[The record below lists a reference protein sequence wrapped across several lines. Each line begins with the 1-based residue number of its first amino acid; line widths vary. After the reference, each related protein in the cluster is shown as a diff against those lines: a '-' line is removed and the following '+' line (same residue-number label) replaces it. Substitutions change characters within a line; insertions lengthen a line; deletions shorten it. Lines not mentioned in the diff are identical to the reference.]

1 MKKNIEIKKA
11 SIHNL
16 KGIDVEIPRDKLVII
31 TGISGSG
38 KSSLAFD
45 TIYAE
50 GQRRYVESLSAYARQ
65 FLGVMDKPEVQS
77 ITNLSPTISIEQ
89 RKLSKNPRSTVGTVT
104 ETYDYLRVLFARTG
118 TAYCYNCGKEI
129 TSQTVDEIV
138 DKILSYPE
146 NSSLYILA
154 PIARGKKGTFS
165 TELRRIGEKG
175 YVRVIIDGEIF
186 DIEGIPN
193 LDKNKPHNIE
203 IVVDRIKPKKEIRS
217 RIADSVETALE
228 ETEGILILRD
238 IDKDSNRIFSTK
250 FACADCGI
258 SYPEISPR
266 LFSFN
271 SPYGACSKCQGIG
284 TEMEIDP
291 ENIVFN
297 KSLSILEGAIAPV
310 GEPRGRFL
318 QELKTIALK
327 YNLDLNISWKNISEK
342 NKNILLFGADY
353 WEGVIP
359 YLNRRHL
366 NTESDWIRSEIEK
379 YMVVTP
385 CGECKGARLR
395 KEALSI
401 KINNKNIHDIAK
413 MNISQ
418 ARKFTESIKFNDER
432 QKIAS
437 ELIREIL
444 HRLRFLEDV
453 GVEYLTL
460 ERSTKTLAGGEAQ
473 RVHLATQI
481 GSGLVGIIYILDEPT
496 IGLHERDILRLIK
509 TLKSLRDI
517 GNTVILVEHD
527 FKSILSADWVIDLGP
542 GAGTKG
548 GNVVFTGTPLDLK
561 KNGKTI
567 TGKYLSGKEKIPI
580 PPMRNKKK
588 DEKIIKILGAVGNNL
603 KNLNVEIPL
612 NCFVCITGVS
622 GSGKST
628 LLIDILYRALARTF
642 HGSRYLPLEHKKIEG
657 IGNIDKVINIDQ
669 SPIGRT
675 PRSNPATY
683 TGAFDPIRDF
693 FAELPASRVRGYNK
707 GRFSFNVEGGRCEEC
722 SGQGQKKIEMHFL
735 ADVYVTCK
743 TCKGKRFK
751 KETLEVEYK
760 EKNIADVLEL
770 TVSEALAFF
779 GDIPKAKQ
787 KLKLLQDVGLG
798 YIKLGQPATTLSG
811 GEAQRIKLAKELSK
825 VATGET
831 LYLLDEPTTGLHA
844 HDIRLLL
851 KILKRLVDME
861 NTVVVIEHNLDVIKC
876 ADWIIDLGPEGG
888 EEGGKLVAEGTP
900 EEIAKIKKSYTGK
913 FLKEILKKRS

>member
-1 MKKNIEIKKA
+1 MKKNIKIKKA
-11 SIHNL
+11 SVHNL

-65 FLGVMDKPEVQS
+65 FLGIMDKPEVQS

-89 RKLSKNPRSTVGTVT
+89 RKLSRNPRSTVGTVT
-104 ETYDYLRVLFARTG
+104 EIYDYLRVLFARTG

-129 TSQTVDEIV
+129 SSQTVDEIV
-138 DKILSYPE
+138 AQILSYPKG
-146 NSSLYILA
+146 SHLYILA
-154 PIARGKKGTFS
+154 PIARGRKGTFS
-165 TELRRIGEKG
+165 TELKRIEEKG
-175 YVRVIIDGEIF
+175 YVRLIIDGEVF
-186 DIEGIPN
+186 DIENIPR

-203 IVVDRIKPKKEIRS
+203 IVVDRIMPKKEIRS
-217 RIADSVETALE
+217 RIADSVETALS
-228 ETEGILILRD
+228 ETEGILILKD
-238 IDKDSNRIFSTK
+238 IDKDSSRIFSTQ
-250 FACADCGI
+250 FACPDCGI

-271 SPYGACSKCQGIG
+271 SPYGACPKCQGIG

-291 ENIVFN
+291 ENIIHN
-297 KSLSILEGAIAPV
+297 KSLSILEGAIAPA
-310 GEPRGRFL
+310 GEPRGRL
-318 QELKTIALK
+318 LRELDSVSLK
-327 YNLDLNISWKNISEK
+327 YDFDLNTPWEDLEEQDK
-342 NKNILLFGADY
+342 NKILFGTHD
-353 WEGVIP
+353 WEGIIP
-359 YLNRRHL
+359 YLDRRHL

-385 CGECKGARLR
+385 CGECRGARLR

-401 KINNKNIHDIAK
+401 KIQGRNIHDIAE
-413 MNISQ
+413 MNISE
-418 ARKFTESIKFNDER
+418 ARKFVEKIKFNDER
-432 QKIAS
+432 QKIAT

-453 GVEYLTL
+453 GVDYLTL
-460 ERSTKTLAGGEAQ
+460 ERSTQTLAGGEAQ

-517 GNTVILVEHD
+517 GNSVILVEHD

-542 GAGTKG
+542 GAGTRG
-548 GNVVFTGTPLDLK
+548 GKVVFEGTPGELK

-567 TGKYLSGKEKIPI
+567 TGKYLSGKAKIEI
-580 PPMRNKKK
+580 PPKRNKTDKN
-588 DEKIIKILGAVGNNL
+588 KIIKIMGARGNNL
-603 KNLNVEIPL
+603 KNINIEIPL
-612 NCFVCITGVS
+612 NCFVCLTGVS

-628 LLIDILYRALARTF
+628 LLIDILFRALARTF
-642 HGSRYLPLEHKKIEG
+642 HGSRYLPLPHERIEG
-657 IGNIDKVINIDQ
+657 IENIDKVINIDQ

-683 TGAFDPIRDF
+683 TGAFDPIRDL

-722 SGQGQKKIEMHFL
+722 RGQGQKKIEMHFL
-735 ADVYVTCK
+735 SDVYVTCK
-743 TCKGKRFK
+743 ACKGKRYK

-760 EKNIADVLEL
+760 DKNIADVLDL
-770 TVSEALAFF
+770 TVSEALSFF
-779 GDIPKAKQ
+779 KDIPKARQ
-787 KLKLLQDVGLG
+787 KLQLLQDVGLG
-798 YIKLGQPATTLSG
+798 YIRLGQPATTLSG

-825 VATGET
+825 VATGDT

-844 HDIRLLL
+844 YDIRLLL
-851 KILKRLVDME
+851 KILKRLVDMG

-888 EEGGKLVAEGTP
+888 EEGGELIGEGTP
-900 EEIAKIKKSYTGK
+900 EEIAKIKGSYTGK
-913 FLKEILKKRS
+913 FLKEILVET

>member
-11 SIHNL
+11 SVHNL

-138 DKILSYPE
+138 DQILSYPE
-146 NSSLYILA
+146 NSRLYILA

-165 TELRRIGEKG
+165 SELRRIGEKG

-228 ETEGILILRD
+228 ETEGILIVRD
-238 IDKDSNRIFSTK
+238 TDKDSNRIFSTK
-250 FACADCGI
+250 FACAQCGI

-271 SPYGACSKCQGIG
+271 SPYGACPKCQGIG

-291 ENIVFN
+291 ENIIFN
-297 KSLSILEGAIAPV
+297 KSLSIFEGAIAPV
-310 GEPRGRFL
+310 GEPRGKLL
-318 QELKTIALK
+318 QELNSIALK
-327 YNLDLNISWKNISEK
+327 YNLDLNMPWKNINEK

-366 NTESDWIRSEIEK
+366 NTESDWIRGEIEK
-379 YMVVTP
+379 YMVITP

-401 KINNKNIHDIAK
+401 KINNKNIHDVVK
-413 MNISQ
+413 MNITQS
-418 ARKFTESIKFNDER
+418 RKFTESIKFNDER

-453 GVEYLTL
+453 GAEYLTL

-561 KNGKTI
+561 KDGKTI

-580 PPMRNKKK
+580 PTIRNKKK

-628 LLIDILYRALARTF
+628 LLIDILYRALARAF
-642 HGSRYLPLEHKKIEG
+642 HGSRYLPLEHKAIKGIE
-657 IGNIDKVINIDQ
+657 NIDKVINIDQ

-722 SGQGQKKIEMHFL
+722 VGQGQKKIEMHFL

-743 TCKGKRFK
+743 ACKGKRFK

-760 EKNIADVLEL
+760 EKNIADVLDL
-770 TVSEALAFF
+770 TVSEALSFF

-851 KILKRLVDME
+851 KILKRLVDMG
-861 NTVVVIEHNLDVIKC
+861 NTVVVIEHNLDVVKC

-888 EEGGKLVAEGTP
+888 EEGGELIGEGTP

-913 FLKEILKKRS
+913 FLKEILKGN

>member
-1 MKKNIEIKKA
+1 MKRNIEIKKA

-104 ETYDYLRVLFARTG
+104 EIYDYLRVLFARTG
-118 TAYCYNCGKEI
+118 NVYCYNCGRLVS
-129 TSQTVDEIV
+129 SQTVDEIV
-138 DKILSYPE
+138 DRILTYPE
-146 NSSLYILA
+146 GSRLYILA

-165 TELRRIGEKG
+165 TELKRIGEKG

-186 DIEGIPN
+186 DIEKIPD
-193 LDKNKPHNIE
+193 LDKNKAHNIE
-203 IVVDRIKPKKEIRS
+203 IVVDRIKVKKEIRS
-217 RIADSVETALE
+217 RVADSVETALE
-228 ETEGILILRD
+228 ETDGILILRD
-238 IDKDSNRIFSTK
+238 IDKDSNIIFSTK
-250 FACADCGI
+250 FACPECGI

-271 SPYGACSKCQGIG
+271 SPYGACPKCQGIG

-291 ENIVFN
+291 EDIVFN
-297 KSLSILEGAIAPV
+297 DSLSILEGAIAPI
-310 GEPRGRFL
+310 GEPRGGFFR
-318 QELKTIALK
+318 ELNSVASKH
-327 YNLDLNISWKNISEK
+327 DLNLNVPWKDMSTKEK
-342 NKNILLFGADY
+342 EIILYGDY
-353 WEGVIP
+353 GWEGIIP
-359 YLNRRHL
+359 YLDRRHQY
-366 NTESDWIRSEIEK
+366 TESDWIRDEIEK
-379 YMVVTP
+379 YMVITP
-385 CGECKGARLR
+385 CAECGGARLR
-395 KEALSI
+395 KEALSVKI
-401 KINNKNIHDIAK
+401 KDKNIHDIAR
-413 MNISQ
+413 MNITKG
-418 ARKFTESIKFNDER
+418 RKFIESVKFDDER
-432 QKIAS
+432 RKIAS
-437 ELIREIL
+437 ELIPEIL

-453 GVEYLTL
+453 GVDYLTL
-460 ERSTKTLAGGEAQ
+460 ERPTLTLAGGEAQ

-509 TLKSLRDI
+509 TLKSLRDM
-517 GNTVILVEHD
+517 GNTVIMVEHD

-542 GAGTKG
+542 GAGTEG
-548 GNVVFTGTPLDLK
+548 GEVVFSGTPLDLK
-561 KNGKTI
+561 KESKTI
-567 TGKYLSGKEKIPI
+567 TGKFLSGKEKIPI
-580 PPMRNKKK
+580 PEERKKK
-588 DEKIIKILGAVGNNL
+588 RKEKTIKILGAGGNNL
-603 KNLNVEIPL
+603 KDIDIEIPL

-628 LLIDILYRALARTF
+628 LLIDILYRALARAF
-642 HGSRYLPLEHKKIEG
+642 HGSRYLPLPHKAIEG
-657 IGNIDKVINIDQ
+657 MENIDKVINIDQ

-683 TGAFDPIRDF
+683 TGAFDPIREF

-722 SGQGQKKIEMHFL
+722 WGQGQKKIEMHFL
-735 ADVYVTCK
+735 SDVYVTCK

-760 EKNIADVLEL
+760 EKNIADVLDL
-770 TVSEALAFF
+770 TVDEAVSFF

-787 KLKLLQDVGLG
+787 KIKLLQDVGLG

-811 GEAQRIKLAKELSK
+811 GEAQRIKLSKELSK
-825 VATGET
+825 VATGDT

-844 HDIRLLL
+844 YDIRLLL
-851 KILKRLVDME
+851 GILKRLVDMG

-888 EEGGKLVAEGTP
+888 EEGGKLVAEGSP
-900 EEIAKIKKSYTGK
+900 EEIAKVKKSYTGK
-913 FLKEILKKRS
+913 FLKEILKKN

>member
-11 SIHNL
+11 SVHNL
-16 KGIDVEIPRDKLVII
+16 KGIDVEIPRDELVII

-104 ETYDYLRVLFARTG
+104 EIYDYLRVLFARTG
-118 TAYCYNCGKEI
+118 AAYCYSCGKEI
-129 TSQTVDEIV
+129 SSQTVDEIV
-138 DKILSYPE
+138 AQILSYPE
-146 NSSLYILA
+146 DTRLYILA

-165 TELRRIGEKG
+165 AELKRIEEKG
-175 YVRVIIDGEIF
+175 YVRIIIDGEIF
-186 DIEGIPN
+186 DIENVPE

-203 IVVDRIKPKKEIRS
+203 IVVDRIKVKNEIRS
-217 RIADSVETALE
+217 RVADSVETTLE
-228 ETEGILILRD
+228 ETDGILI
-238 IDKDSNRIFSTK
+238 IKDMENDSSRIFSTK
-250 FACADCGI
+250 FACPDCGI

-271 SPYGACSKCQGIG
+271 SPYGACPKCQGIG

-291 ENIVFN
+291 DNIILN
-297 KSLSILEGAIAPV
+297 GSLSILEGAIAPV

-318 QELKTIALK
+318 RELNSLENN
-327 YNLDLNISWKNISEK
+327 YDLDLDTPWKELNEREQDL
-342 NKNILLFGADY
+342 ILYGGDY

-359 YLNRRHL
+359 YLDRRHRD
-366 NTESDWIRSEIEK
+366 TESDWIRSEIEK
-379 YMVVTP
+379 YMIFAP
-385 CGECKGARLR
+385 CAECQGARLR
-395 KEALSI
+395 KEALSV
-401 KINNKNIHDIAK
+401 KIQNRNIHDVAK
-413 MNISQ
+413 MNITA
-418 ARKFTESIKFNDER
+418 AREFIESVKFDDER
-432 QKIAS
+432 KKIAA
-437 ELIREIL
+437 ELIREIR

-453 GVEYLTL
+453 GVDYLTL
-460 ERSTKTLAGGEAQ
+460 ERSTQTLAGGEAQ

-542 GAGTKG
+542 GAGEKG
-548 GNVVFTGTPLDLK
+548 GKVVFAGTPVDLK
-561 KNGKTI
+561 KDGKTI

-580 PPMRNKKK
+580 PGIRNKKEK
-588 DEKIIKILGAVGNNL
+588 DKIIRILGARGNNL
-603 KNLNVEIPL
+603 KNIDIEIPL

-628 LLIDILYRALARTF
+628 LLIDILYRALARSF
-642 HGSRYLPLEHKKIEG
+642 HGSRYLPLEHEKIEG
-657 IGNIDKVINIDQ
+657 IENIDKVINIDQ

-693 FAELPASRVRGYNK
+693 YAELPASRVRGYDK

-722 SGQGQKKIEMHFL
+722 NGQGQKKIEMHFL
-735 ADVYVTCK
+735 SDVYVTCK
-743 TCKGKRFK
+743 ACKGKRYK

-760 EKNIADVLEL
+760 GKNIAEVLDL
-770 TVSEALAFF
+770 TVSEALDFF
-779 GDIPKAKQ
+779 SDIPKAKQ
-787 KLKLLQDVGLG
+787 RLQLLQDVGLG
-798 YIKLGQPATTLSG
+798 YVRLGQPATTLSG

-825 VATGET
+825 VATGDT

-851 KILKRLVDME
+851 KILKRLVDMG
-861 NTVVVIEHNLDVIKC
+861 NTVVVIEHNLDVVKC

-888 EEGGKLVAEGTP
+888 VEGGELIGEGTP
-900 EEIAKIKKSYTGK
+900 EEIAEIKKSYTGK
-913 FLKEILKKRS
+913 FLKEILKEN

>member
-104 ETYDYLRVLFARTG
+104 EIYDYLRVLFARTG
-118 TAYCYNCGKEI
+118 NVYCYSCGREV

-138 DKILSYPE
+138 DRILTYPE
-146 NSSLYILA
+146 GSRLYILA

-165 TELRRIGEKG
+165 AELKRIAEKG
-175 YVRVIIDGEIF
+175 YVRVIIDGEIL
-186 DIEGIPN
+186 DIEKTPD

-203 IVVDRIKPKKEIRS
+203 IVVDRIKVKKEIRS
-217 RIADSVETALE
+217 RVADSVETALE
-228 ETEGILILRD
+228 ETDGILILRD
-238 IDKDSNRIFSTK
+238 IDKNTNTIFSTK
-250 FACADCGI
+250 FACPDCGI

-271 SPYGACSKCQGIG
+271 SPYGACPKCQGIG

-291 ENIVFN
+291 ENIIFN
-297 KSLSILEGAIAPV
+297 ESLSIFEGAIAPV
-310 GEPRGRFL
+310 GEPRGVFL
-318 QELKTIALK
+318 RELNGAASR
-327 YNLDLNISWKNISEK
+327 YDLDLNTPWEDMSNKEK
-342 NKNILLFGADY
+342 DVILYGDY
-353 WEGVIP
+353 GWEGIIP
-359 YLNRRHL
+359 YLDRRHQY
-366 NTESDWIRSEIEK
+366 TESDWIRDEIEK
-379 YMVVTP
+379 YMVITP
-385 CGECKGARLR
+385 CTECKGARLR
-395 KEALSI
+395 KEALSVKI
-401 KINNKNIHDIAK
+401 KDKNIHDIAR
-413 MNISQ
+413 MNITQ
-418 ARKFTESIKFNDER
+418 ARKFIESIKFDDER
-432 QKIAS
+432 RKIAA
-437 ELIREIL
+437 ELLPEIL

-453 GVEYLTL
+453 GVDYLTL
-460 ERSTKTLAGGEAQ
+460 ERSTQTLAGGEAQ

-509 TLKSLRDI
+509 TLKSLRDM
-517 GNTVILVEHD
+517 GNTVIMVEHD
-527 FKSILSADWVIDLGP
+527 FNSILSADWVIDLGP
-542 GAGTKG
+542 GAGTEG
-548 GNVVFTGTPLDLK
+548 GNVVFSGTPLDLK
-561 KNGKTI
+561 KDGKTI
-567 TGKYLSGKEKIPI
+567 TGKFLSGKEKIPV
-580 PPMRNKKK
+580 PDERKKKKK
-588 DEKIIKILGAVGNNL
+588 DKTIKILGAVGNNL
-603 KNLNVEIPL
+603 KNVDIEIPL

-628 LLIDILYRALARTF
+628 LLIDILYRALARAF
-642 HGSRYLPLEHKKIEG
+642 HGSRYLPLEHKSIEG
-657 IGNIDKVINIDQ
+657 MENIDKVINIDQ

-707 GRFSFNVEGGRCEEC
+707 GRFSFNVTGGRCEEC
-722 SGQGQKKIEMHFL
+722 WGQGQKKIEMHFL
-735 ADVYVTCK
+735 SDVYVTCK
-743 TCKGKRFK
+743 ACKGKRFK

-760 EKNIADVLEL
+760 EKNIADVLDL
-770 TVSEALAFF
+770 TVEEAVSFF
-779 GDIPKAKQ
+779 GDMPKIKQ

-825 VATGET
+825 VATGDT

-844 HDIRLLL
+844 YDIRLLL
-851 KILKRLVDME
+851 GILKRLVDMG

-888 EEGGKLVAEGTP
+888 EDGGKLVAEGTP
-900 EEIAKIKKSYTGK
+900 EEIAKVKNSYTGK
-913 FLKEILKKRS
+913 FLKETLGK